1 MVDRHGVIRS
11 DRPQYNNGEKPSF
24 INDAGPKTLA
34 EACDGADILLGV
46 SGPGLVTEDEVK
58 SLAPKAVLFACSNP
72 DPEVDPEL
80 VKRVRPDI
88 IMGTGRSD
96 YPNQINNVLCFPF
109 LFRGTLDVRATCI
122 NLEMK
127 KAATAAL
134 LQEIREDVPPIED
147 VIAFFESPQGIQ
159 AFGPE
164 RAQAIAS
171 HAREVKARGGKWCDC
186 PACAAG
192 RKILESASL
201 SA

>member
-1 MVDRHGVIRS
+1 MN
-11 DRPQYNNGEKPSF
+11 QN
-24 INDAGPKTLA
+24 
-34 EACDGADILLGV
+34 
-46 SGPGLVTEDEVK
+46 
-58 SLAPKAVLFACSNP
+58 
-72 DPEVDPEL
+72 EL
-80 VKRVRPDI
+80 VRLVNEMISAPSCCKELQEA
-88 IMGTGRSD
+88 GRNWLS
-96 YPNQINNVLCFPF
+96 
-109 LFRGTLDVRATCI
+109 ATDP
-122 NLEMK
+122 EMK

-201 SA
+201 SAPRVRP